1 MKKEIAAER
10 VSLVVRVPLE
20 CKPFLEKKLADY
32 HCSSI
37 SGVVVT
43 ILRDAE
49 RREGRAQAAH
59 CGQLDLF
66 GGDYSGPQSKETSS

>member
-1 MKKEIAAER
+1 MKTEIAAER
-10 VSLVVRVPLE
+10 VPLVVRVPLK
-20 CKPFLEKKLADY
+20 CKAFLEKLADY